1 MDFWGKFSELIAVL
15 IDELGVKNILHP
27 AQAVGV
33 LDPKIALTNY
43 LIWLGV
49 AFLTTLIFFMVAS
62 KKISL
67 VPKGVSNL
75 AEFGVEFVR
84 DTVVVDTLG
93 PDGVKYFPFIGTLFF
108 FILFCNLWGLFG
120 VPVPVPF
127 TITGPFHFLAFQD
140 WRILMAKPATGDISI
155 TATWALIVFAFYWY
169 EGIRKNGLMKYL
181 GSFAPSGAPPG
192 IKQMVWVLEFILNFI
207 RPVTLAVRL
216 FANMYAG
223 HLVLGVFSIFALLG
237 GEMMIGILQ
246 GQIATGLGGGLIF
259 ILALVM
265 LVALYAFELFV
276 ALIQAYVFSMLTVQY
291 INLSIHT
298 DH

>member
-1 MDFWGKFSELIAVL
+1 MDFWGEFSKLIAEL
-15 IDELGVKNILHP
+15 IDELAVHSIIPPGVPITPTSPL
-27 AQAVGV
+27 
-33 LDPKIALTNY
+33 IALTNY

-49 AFLTTLIFFMVAS
+49 AFLTTAIFFAIAS
-62 KKISL
+62 RKISL
-67 VPKGVSNL
+67 VPKGVANL

-84 DTVVVDTLG
+84 DSIVTDTLG
-93 PDGVKYFPFIGTLFF
+93 AAGVKYFPFVGTLFF

-120 VPVPVPF
+120 VPVPWPVGTAGGLHLLP
-127 TITGPFHFLAFQD
+127 IQE

-155 TATWALIVFAFYWY
+155 TATWALIVFFYFWY
-169 EGIRKNGLMKYL
+169 EGIRKNGVIKYL
-181 GSFAPSGAPPG
+181 GSFAPGGAPPG
-192 IKQMVWVLEFILNFI
+192 IKQMVWVLEFVLMFM

-237 GEMMIGILQ
+237 GQMMIELVKGNM
-246 GQIATGLGGGLIF
+246 ASGLGGGLIF
-259 ILALVM
+259 ILSLLL